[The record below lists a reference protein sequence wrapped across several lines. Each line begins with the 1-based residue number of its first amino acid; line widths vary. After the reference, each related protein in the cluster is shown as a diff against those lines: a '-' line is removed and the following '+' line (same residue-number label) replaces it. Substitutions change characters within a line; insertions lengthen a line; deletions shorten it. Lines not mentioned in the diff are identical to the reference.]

1 MQLQLYG
8 KKIWLY
14 RKAVDF
20 RSSIDG
26 LTHLVASELEQNPQ
40 EGIYLFFNRGRD
52 KLKGLSWHKN
62 GFVLFYKRL
71 ETGRFYVNI
80 NKATGVMEIQ
90 TEEFGWLLAG
100 LEWQK
105 MKVWRELDYSKF
117 S

>member
-1 MQLQLYG
+1 MKLQLYG

-14 RKAVDF
+14 RNAIDF
-20 RSSIDG
+20 RCSIDG
-26 LTHLVASELEQNPQ
+26 LTHLVANNLKQNPR

-52 KLKGLSWHKN
+52 KIKGLSWHKN

-71 ETGRFYVNI
+71 EKGRFRI
-80 NKATGVMEIQ
+80 NFNKETGVIEVQ
-90 TEEFGWLLAG
+90 LDEFGWLLAG

-105 MKVWRELDYSKF
+105 MKSWRELNYDKF

>member
-14 RKAVDF
+14 RSAVDF
-20 RSSIDG
+20 RCGVDG
-26 LTHLVASELEQNPQ
+26 LSCLITNHLKQNPQ
-40 EGIYLFFNRGRD
+40 EGTYLFFNKGRD
-52 KLKGLSWHKN
+52 KIKGLSWHKN

-71 ETGRFYVNI
+71 ELGRFHIQVN
-80 NKATGVMEIQ
+80 KETGVIEVSHD
-90 TEEFGWLLAG
+90 EFSWLLAG

-105 MKVWRELDYSKF
+105 MKSWRELNYDKF

>member
-14 RKAVDF
+14 RTAIDF
-20 RSSIDG
+20 RCSIDG
-26 LTHLVASELEQNPQ
+26 LSHLVISELKQNPR
-40 EGIYLFFNRGRD
+40 EGVYLFFNRGRD
-52 KLKGLSWHKN
+52 KIKGLSWHKN

-71 ETGRFYVNI
+71 ETGRFDMSF
-80 NKATGVMEIQ
+80 NKETGAIEVQ
-90 TEEFGWLLAG
+90 PEEFGWLLAG

-105 MKVWRELDYSKF
+105 MKSWRELNYDKF